1 MSTARYHSI
10 SLQLDPMGPA
20 DTYKLQF
27 STMPGMSTS
36 ITDLHMGDLDALLA
50 RILSG
55 RNEAASGET
64 ITKSREDVTD
74 TNVLNEALST
84 YLDQHENGED
94 PE

>member
-1 MSTARYHSI
+1 MSYARYHSI

-20 DTYKLQF
+20 GTYVLQF

-36 ITDLHMGDLDALLA
+36 ITELRMGDLDALA

-64 ITKSREDVTD
+64 ITERRT
-74 TNVLNEALST
+74 L
-84 YLDQHENGED
+84 
-94 PE
+94 